1 MSKVVCFRKV
11 PLFAL
16 YVALTSITAIGA
28 AVGAWMNFV
37 RHPMPV
43 AAAKQVQ
50 MPQSWMLPLGT
61 LLGAGALGLV
71 AGFAVPPLG
80 VSAATGLVLY
90 FIGAIIAH
98 LRVGDFHLGRA
109 TAFLALTAATLAVTV
124 AYSLD

>member
-1 MSKVVCFRKV
+1 M
-11 PLFAL
+11 FAL
-16 YVALTSITAIGA
+16 YVTLTSITATSA

-37 RHPMPV
+37 RHPIPV

-50 MPQSWMLPLGT
+50 VPQTWMLPMGT

-71 AGFAVPPLG
+71 AGLAVPALG

-98 LRVGDFHLGRA
+98 VRVGDFQLGKA
-109 TAFLALTAATLAVTV
+109 AAFLALTAATLAVTV
-124 AYSLD
+124 AYRIG

>member
-1 MSKVVCFRKV
+1 
-11 PLFAL
+11 LFAL

-37 RHPMPV
+37 RHPIPV

-50 MPQSWMLPLGT
+50 VPQSWTLPLGT

-71 AGFAVPPLG
+71 AGFAVPALG

-98 LRVGDFHLGRA
+98 LRVSDVHLGRA
-109 TAFLALTAATLAVTV
+109 TAVLALTAATLAVTV
-124 AYSLD
+124 AYRIG

>member
-1 MSKVVCFRKV
+1 
-11 PLFAL
+11 LFAL

-37 RHPMPV
+37 RHPIPV
-43 AAAKQVQ
+43 AAVKQVQ
-50 MPQSWMLPLGT
+50 VPQFWMLPLGA

-98 LRVGDFHLGRA
+98 LRVGDVHLGRA

-124 AYSLD
+124 AYRIG